1 MSRIVALGEI
11 MARFSS
17 PGYRRLAQCM
27 PGSLNVIF
35 AGAEASV
42 AMSIAHLGGQA
53 AFVTALPQHEIAD
66 ACLATLRGIGV
77 DIRHV
82 VRTSEGRLGLYFL
95 EAGINQRPS
104 RVIYDRDGS
113 SIAITP
119 AEAYDWDGIFAD
131 AHWLVISGI
140 TPALSKNAAEL
151 TQRAVQEA
159 TERGVRVLCDMNYRA
174 KLWRWD
180 PSLAPRQLAL
190 RALRDLLPSVDLFI
204 AGTDEI
210 SELLGEPPASA
221 GSGDAD
227 DPTQPFATIA
237 GRLAER
243 FPRLRWIASTRRRTS
258 SASVH
263 ELGGV
268 LFDVPSGKAF
278 AAPLQDQRYEPYRIA
293 QMVDRI
299 GTGDAFTAGLLFAL
313 TTTELADPRAA
324 IAFASSA
331 FCLAHSIDGDF
342 NFSSRGE
349 IEALAAGDA
358 SGRVQR

>member
-1 MSRIVALGEI
+1 
-11 MARFSS
+11 
-17 PGYRRLAQCM
+17 
-27 PGSLNVIF
+27 
-35 AGAEASV
+35 
-42 AMSIAHLGGQA
+42 MSIAHLGGQA

-66 ACLATLRGIGV
+66 ACLATLRGAGV
-77 DIRHV
+77 DVRHV
-82 VRTSEGRLGLYFL
+82 VRTNEGRLGLYFL

-113 SIAITP
+113 SISITP
-119 AEAYDWDGIFAD
+119 AETYDWDAIFD
-131 AHWLVISGI
+131 DTQWLVISGI

-151 TQRAVQEA
+151 TQRAVHEA
-159 TERGVRVLCDMNYRA
+159 TQRGVRVLCDMNYRA
-174 KLWRWD
+174 KLWRWE
-180 PSLAPRQLAL
+180 PSLSPRELAL
-190 RALRDLLPSVDLFI
+190 RTLRDLLPCVDLFI

-210 SELLGEPPASA
+210 SELLGEPPTPA
-221 GSGDAD
+221 GGSDTN
-227 DPTQPFATIA
+227 DPTQSFAAIA
-237 GRLAER
+237 GRLAQR
-243 FPRLRWIASTRRRTS
+243 FERLRWVASTMRRTR
-258 SASVH
+258 SASAH

-268 LFDVPSGKAF
+268 LFDASSAKAF

-313 TTTELADPRAA
+313 TTTELSDPRAA